1 MSRIAGK
8 VRTFLAS
15 KLAPDTQPVSA
26 ELGAEALAIGGDGTA
41 ASGDV
46 DLTVKDT
53 GPVTW
58 VKGTATA
65 SSAAAGEGAFA
76 DAGTFGQVDGADL
89 VFTWTRKASGETDGA
104 AQSDST
110 TKVFAI
116 DLPFDFASGPK
127 VMDFYS
133 ERQISSSRPSGPEP
147 QGSTA
152 VAEANVEA
160 SGDGAT
166 HTEAFTDALA
176 LVGYSDISAYG
187 HAIVG

>member
-1 MSRIAGK
+1 MSRIAAK
-8 VRTFLAS
+8 VRAFMGS

-26 ELGAEALAIGGDGTA
+26 ELGAEALAMGGGGTA
-41 ASGDV
+41 AKGEV
-46 DLTVKDT
+46 DLTVKDA
-53 GPVTW
+53 GAVTW

-76 DAGTFGQVDGADL
+76 DAGTFGQVEGADL
-89 VFTWTRKASGETDGA
+89 VFTWTRKTSGETEGA
-104 AQSDST
+104 AQSDSST
-110 TKVFAI
+110 RVFAI
-116 DLPFDFASGPK
+116 DLPFDLAGGPK

-133 ERQISSSRPSGPEP
+133 ERQISTSRPTGPEP

-152 VAEANVEA
+152 VADADVEA

-187 HAIVG
+187 SAIVG